1 MSAPASFSDIRRAL
15 GGISDSVLSERL
27 TELAHAGLVLREV
40 EAGPP
45 VAVRYRL
52 TPAGHELADVVL
64 PVATHAER
72 AGTFITWEGRL
83 RPYAAVLKV
92 PTVLTDSRALHQIAN
107 VMGAPLDLHDVTD
120 ARRELRALGRWNGAR
135 EPGPDVPAESRVHA
149 GGAPSAD
156 PSAKPTPPDPEKRE
170 AALAKALAEKLGV
183 DEATVTKAFD
193 EIRAA
198 RQADRAA
205 EVKTKLDAA
214 VKDGTLTQAEADAV
228 TKAIEKGVIG
238 GR

>member
-1 MSAPASFSDIRRAL
+1 VPRSTKVVVASAAAGALAL
-15 GGISDSVLSERL
+15 GIGLG
-27 TELAHAGLVLREV
+27 LAGFAS
-40 EAGPP
+40 ADPTT
-45 VAVRYRL
+45 
-52 TPAGHELADVVL
+52 TPS
-64 PVATHAER
+64 P
-72 AGTFITWEGRL
+72 
-83 RPYAAVLKV
+83 
-92 PTVLTDSRALHQIAN
+92 N
-107 VMGAPLDLHDVTD
+107 
-120 ARRELRALGRWNGAR
+120 
-135 EPGPDVPAESRVHA
+135 
-149 GGAPSAD
+149 PSASASTD
-156 PSAKPTPPDPEKRE
+156 PGRGGPGHGGHRGGPGRGVADADLAKQLAEKLGVTEAKVTKALQEIREADRPAKPSSAPSAKPTPPDPEQRE

-183 DEATVTKAFD
+183 DEATVTKAFE